1 MNPRTFPRTED
12 GTPDATR
19 TVPQQC
25 TSREK
30 FKPVGAT
37 PKGQERI
44 EVLLDIGCAIVTAQ
58 SLADLTLRNIARTAG
73 MRLSN
78 VQHYFPTQIDL
89 LRAVIAAMIGRFEQ
103 AAAAHLAKAKVISP
117 RSAFIEI
124 CRYYLQL
131 NRQRSVR
138 ALFFDLGALAQ
149 RDAVV
154 RQLLRE
160 AYQPYRAHFDPLIE
174 QLNPTLSKTERAHR
188 VDFLTAAIEG
198 SMYVSDTVE
207 TTSRAEMAAE
217 KRFLTYLLQ
226 IATL

>member
-1 MNPRTFPRTED
+1 MDARTFAGNED
-12 GTPDATR
+12 GTPDAAHAT
-19 TVPQQC
+19 PQHRA
-25 TSREK
+25 SHGK
-30 FKPVGAT
+30 FTPVGAT

-44 EVLLDIGCAIVTAQ
+44 EALLEIGCTILTDQ

-89 LRAVIAAMIGRFEQ
+89 LRAVIAATIGRFER
-103 AAAAHLAKAKVISP
+103 AAAAHLARANVSSP
-117 RSAFIEI
+117 RSAFIET

-160 AYQPYRAHFDPLIE
+160 AYQPYRVHFEPLIA
-174 QLNPTLSKTERAHR
+174 QLNPTLTKAERAHR

-198 SMYVSDTVE
+198 TMYVSDTVE
-207 TTSRAEMAAE
+207 MTSVTETAAE